1 MQRSIIA
8 AWLATAIRAGPAPA
22 ALVKNRSIMSEESV
36 EGSFSFDVTKRI
48 LGMLSE
54 SSPIKKTNLAIK
66 TGLNY
71 NVCLRYINMLQVLGW
86 LEVEQGGKWEQI
98 SITDLGRQVNIR
110 LLMTGS
116 QKDAETASRARQPVR
131 HEEPVQKSP
140 IQTRHVMV
148 VDDDPDVALTY
159 ESFLT
164 SSGYKASV
172 FSGAYDALRDFVS
185 RSSYYDLVVLDI
197 RMPDMNGLQLYQ
209 SLKAMNPACKVIF
222 VSALDAA
229 EELVSI
235 LPGVSQQDIIR
246 KPVGKER
253 FIRAVRAALS

>member
-1 MQRSIIA
+1 MQRSIA

-48 LGMLSE
+48 LGILSE
-54 SSPIKKTNLAIK
+54 SSQIKKTNLAVK
-66 TGLNY
+66 AGLNY

-86 LEVEQGGKWEQI
+86 LEVEKGGKWEQI
-98 SITDLGRQVNIR
+98 SITDLGRQVSIR
-110 LLMTGS
+110 LLTRS
-116 QKDAETASRARQPVR
+116 QKGAETAIRVRQPAR

-140 IQTRHVMV
+140 IEARHIMV

-172 FSGAYDALRDFVS
+172 FSGAYDALRDFAS
-185 RSSYYDLVVLDI
+185 GHSHYDLIVLDI

-209 SLKAMNPACKVIF
+209 SLKAMNPACKVVF

-235 LPGVSQQDIIR
+235 LTGISPQDIIR

>member
-1 MQRSIIA
+1 MQRSIA
-8 AWLATAIRAGPAPA
+8 AWLATAIRAGAAPAP
-22 ALVKNRSIMSEESV
+22 LVKNRSIMSEESV

-86 LEVEQGGKWEQI
+86 LEVEKGGKWEQI

-110 LLMTGS
+110 LLTGS
-116 QKDAETASRARQPVR
+116 QKDAETASRVRQPAR

-140 IQTRHVMV
+140 VQARHVMV

-172 FSGAYDALRDFVS
+172 FSGAYDALRDFAS
-185 RSSYYDLVVLDI
+185 GHSHYDLVVLDI

-209 SLKAMNPACKVIF
+209 SLKAMNPACKVVF

-235 LPGVSQQDIIR
+235 LPGVSLQDIIR

>member
-1 MQRSIIA
+1 MQRSIA
-8 AWLATAIRAGPAPA
+8 AWLATAIRAGVAPA

-48 LGMLSE
+48 LDMLSE

-86 LEVEQGGKWEQI
+86 LEVEKGGKWEQI
-98 SITDLGRQVNIR
+98 SITDLGRQVSIR
-110 LLMTGS
+110 LLTRS
-116 QKDAETASRARQPVR
+116 QKGAETASRVRQPAR

-140 IQTRHVMV
+140 IQARHVMV

-164 SSGYKASV
+164 SSGYKTSV
-172 FSGAYDALRDFVS
+172 FSGSYDALRDFAS
-185 RSSYYDLVVLDI
+185 GHSHYDLVVLDI

-209 SLKAMNPACKVIF
+209 SLKAMNPACKVVF

-229 EELVSI
+229 EELASI
-235 LPGVSQQDIIR
+235 LPGVSPQDIIR
-246 KPVGKER
+246 KPVGKDR
-253 FIRAVRAALS
+253 FIRAVRAVLS

>member
-1 MQRSIIA
+1 MQRSIA
-8 AWLATAIRAGPAPA
+8 AWLATAIRAGVAPA

-48 LGMLSE
+48 LGVLSE

-86 LEVEQGGKWEQI
+86 LEVEKGGKWEQI
-98 SITDLGRQVNIR
+98 SITDLGRQVSIR
-110 LLMTGS
+110 LLTRS
-116 QKDAETASRARQPVR
+116 QKGAETASRVRQPAR
-131 HEEPVQKSP
+131 HEELVQKSP
-140 IQTRHVMV
+140 IQARHVMV

-164 SSGYKASV
+164 SSGYKTSV

-209 SLKAMNPACKVIF
+209 SLKAMNPACKVVF

-229 EELVSI
+229 EELLSI
-235 LPGVSQQDIIR
+235 LPGVSPQDIIR

-253 FIRAVRAALS
+253 FIRAVRAALR

>member
-1 MQRSIIA
+1 MQRSIA

-48 LGMLSE
+48 LGILSE
-54 SSPIKKTNLAIK
+54 SSQIKKTNLAVK
-66 TGLNY
+66 AGLNY

-86 LEVEQGGKWEQI
+86 LEVEKGGKWEQI
-98 SITDLGRQVNIR
+98 SITDLGRQVSIR
-110 LLMTGS
+110 LLTRS
-116 QKDAETASRARQPVR
+116 QKGAETAIRVRQPAR

-140 IQTRHVMV
+140 IQARHVMV

-172 FSGAYDALRDFVS
+172 FSGAYDALRDFAS
-185 RSSYYDLVVLDI
+185 GHSHYDLVVLDI

-209 SLKAMNPACKVIF
+209 SLKAMNPACKVVF

-235 LPGVSQQDIIR
+235 LPGVSPQDIIR

>member
-1 MQRSIIA
+1 
-8 AWLATAIRAGPAPA
+8 
-22 ALVKNRSIMSEESV
+22 MSGESV

-48 LGMLSE
+48 LGVLSE

-86 LEVEQGGKWEQI
+86 LEVEKGGKWEQI
-98 SITDLGRQVNIR
+98 SITDLGRQVSIR
-110 LLMTGS
+110 LLTRS
-116 QKDAETASRARQPVR
+116 QKGAETASRVRQPAR
-131 HEEPVQKSP
+131 HEELVQKSP
-140 IQTRHVMV
+140 IQARHVMV
-148 VDDDPDVALTY
+148 VDDDPDVGLTY

-164 SSGYKASV
+164 SSGYKTSV

-209 SLKAMNPACKVIF
+209 SLKAMNPACKVVF

-229 EELVSI
+229 EELLSI
-235 LPGVSQQDIIR
+235 LPGVSPQDIIR

>member
-1 MQRSIIA
+1 MQRSIA

-48 LGMLSE
+48 LGILSE
-54 SSPIKKTNLAIK
+54 SSQIKKTNLAVK
-66 TGLNY
+66 AGLNY

-86 LEVEQGGKWEQI
+86 LEVEKGSKWEQI
-98 SITDLGRQVNIR
+98 SITDLGRQVSIR
-110 LLMTGS
+110 LLTRS
-116 QKDAETASRARQPVR
+116 QKGAETAIRVREPAR

-140 IQTRHVMV
+140 IQARHVMV

-172 FSGAYDALRDFVS
+172 FSGAYDALRDFAS
-185 RSSYYDLVVLDI
+185 GHSHYDLVVLDI

-209 SLKAMNPACKVIF
+209 SLKAMNLACKVVF

-235 LPGVSQQDIIR
+235 LPGVSSQDIIR

>member
-1 MQRSIIA
+1 MQRSIA
-8 AWLATAIRAGPAPA
+8 AWLATAIRAGMAPA
-22 ALVKNRSIMSEESV
+22 VLVKNRSIMSEESI

-48 LGMLSE
+48 LGILSE
-54 SSPIKKTNLAIK
+54 RSQIKKTNLAVK
-66 TGLNY
+66 AGLNY

-86 LEVEQGGKWEQI
+86 LEVEKGSKWEQI
-98 SITDLGRQVNIR
+98 SITDLGRQVNTR
-110 LLMTGS
+110 LLTRS
-116 QKDAETASRARQPVR
+116 QKGAETAIRVQQPAR
-131 HEEPVQKSP
+131 HEESVQKSP
-140 IQTRHVMV
+140 IQARHVMV

-172 FSGAYDALRDFVS
+172 FSGAYDALRDFAS
-185 RSSYYDLVVLDI
+185 GPSHYDLIVLDI

-209 SLKAMNPACKVIF
+209 SLKAMNPACKVVF

-235 LPGVSQQDIIR
+235 LPGISLQDIIR

-253 FIRAVRAALS
+253 FIRAVRAALSR

>member
-1 MQRSIIA
+1 MQRSIA
-8 AWLATAIRAGPAPA
+8 AWLATAIRAGAAPAP
-22 ALVKNRSIMSEESV
+22 LVKNRSIMSEESV

-86 LEVEQGGKWEQI
+86 LEVEKGGKWEQI

-110 LLMTGS
+110 LLTGS
-116 QKDAETASRARQPVR
+116 QKDAETASRVRQPAR

-140 IQTRHVMV
+140 VQARHVMV

-172 FSGAYDALRDFVS
+172 FSGAYDALRDFAS
-185 RSSYYDLVVLDI
+185 GPSHYDLVVLDI

-209 SLKAMNPACKVIF
+209 SLKAMNPACKVVF

-235 LPGVSQQDIIR
+235 LPGVSLQDIIR